1 MVGRSFR
8 SACAALDSL
17 YTGESPTTEDLT
29 ALCVWTSIAGIG
41 LGVPTIAANV
51 VVQVPDAVNITILGI
66 VLGFFASSLS
76 ALAGVFILSEE

>member
-29 ALCVWTSIAGIG
+29 ALSVWTSIAGIG

>member
-17 YTGESPTTEDLT
+17 YAGESPNTEDLT
-29 ALCVWTSIAGIG
+29 ALSLWTSIAGIG
-41 LGVPTIAANV
+41 LGVPTIATNV